1 MDLQSLANITDVE
14 ALRAIIAA
22 QAQQL
27 ADAEASIAREKAETN
42 KRDSIIDLL
51 RAQLT
56 LLRHG

>member
-1 MDLQSLANITDVE
+1 MDMQALANITDME

-27 ADAEASIAREKAETN
+27 ADAEAETN
-42 KRDSIIDLL
+42 KRDRIIDLP

-56 LLRHG
+56 LLRHGK